1 MNKMS
6 VSHGSNSSSVPF
18 SYKNVFVLECLL
30 VDLSNSNKLS
40 SMCKRQVRGLV
51 VPSDL
56 FKDVIAVFIKY
67 VFHTHSLGRLV
78 WTERKIYFKQKK
90 D

>member
-1 MNKMS
+1 MMNKMS

-18 SYKNVFVLECLL
+18 SYKNVFVLECFLL
-30 VDLSNSNKLS
+30 DLSNSNKLS

-51 VPSDL
+51 VPSDS
-56 FKDVIAVFIKY
+56 FKDVISVFIKY
-67 VFHTHSLGRLV
+67 VFHTHSLSSLV
-78 WTERKIYFKQKK
+78 RTEGKMYLKK